1 MMSNRVLK
9 AMGAALL
16 ASAMAV
22 PAVAQTNSLPI
33 YSFSWSSATGNPNVF
48 VSDKA
53 TSYQP
58 FTYANFEYGSLAGA
72 GTERFRVELGYDMN
86 EVNSTGAAT
95 GTGAASRLVNDAFWI
110 VVNNSTVPRTGN
122 NLAILY
128 ADFRTNEVTAYRYIP
143 EQAGNANS
151 GGGSWRVQSN
161 YLATFQDALQYS
173 VNGTTG
179 VASFNINAAQ
189 LNAVFGSTPGTGVSF
204 DDRLGIWL
212 HASSFANITYNANGS
227 FASSTHLSN
236 DNYFDTGN
244 PVTTT
249 RRCPTG
255 TTPVVVNGQNR
266 CRPGGPVGVPEPAS
280 LALLGAGLI
289 GLGFAARGRKA

>member
-189 LNAVFGSTPGTGVSF
+189 LNAVFGGTPGTGVGFCGFFGGFGCTLRRSPTSPTMRTA
-204 DDRLGIWL
+204 RLRRR
-212 HASSFANITYNANGS
+212 HTCRM
-227 FASSTHLSN
+227 
-236 DNYFDTGN
+236 
-244 PVTTT
+244 TTT
-249 RRCPTG
+249 LTRAIRSPL
-255 TTPVVVNGQNR
+255 PVAAQR
-266 CRPGGPVGVPEPAS
+266 ARPRWS
-280 LALLGAGLI
+280 
-289 GLGFAARGRKA
+289 